1 MLDHQ
6 SPYSWDMLVESQIVI
21 NKLADKL
28 DVDKRFLN
36 VNIEFLHA
44 VSIQNKH
51 LAINAINTATKRLDE
66 LG

>member
-6 SPYSWDMLVESQIVI
+6 TPYSWDTLVESQIVI
-21 NKLADKL
+21 NKLADNL

-36 VNIEFLHA
+36 VNTEFLHA

-51 LAINAINTATKRLDE
+51 LAINAINAATKRLGE
-66 LG
+66 LS

>member
-6 SPYSWDMLVESQIVI
+6 INYSWDELIENQSVI
-21 NKLADKL
+21 TLLANML

-36 VNIEFLHA
+36 VNIEFLHS

-51 LAINAINTATKRLDE
+51 LAINAINKTLERIEE
-66 LG
+66 LK